1 MTLTFVFD
9 RAPSTVLIGGKS
21 VTHATGSLIG
31 VTDATGSL
39 IGVTHA
45 AGSLSKPIKDDAST
59 PHKMVS
65 TILAVTRLLFFEGLS
80 ERGLNE
86 LELEFLDAYSHLF
99 VGDRPFVRNA

>member
-21 VTHATGSLIG
+21 VTH
-31 VTDATGSL
+31 ATGSL

-86 LELEFLDAYSHLF
+86 LELEFLDAYSRLF